1 MGGGQRVGV
10 FGGAFDPPHIG
21 HLAVARAAA
30 EGASLDRVLWVPA
43 AVPPHKRGRALA
55 PAQARRRMV
64 EAAIRDDPRFE
75 LCDLELRRGGV
86 SYTVDTLRALR
97 AAHPDWR
104 LFLIV
109 GADVLA
115 EFSSWKSPAAVL
127 EAAELVA
134 VARNGVGVARNGAT
148 PGARATLAA
157 GATLAAR
164 SAKLKLRP
172 RVVPMPP
179 VEVSSSEVRKRVA
192 ERKSHSAMLP
202 SQVTYIIEREG
213 LYRRRTAGF
222 GRGSSPQKRTPAAGR
237 PPWASPSTSEGI
249 RTAE

>member
-1 MGGGQRVGV
+1 MGIGGPLGAGMGGGQRVGV
-10 FGGAFDPPHIG
+10 FGGAFDPPHVG

-30 EGASLDRVLWVPA
+30 EGARLDRVLWVPA

-55 PAQARRRMV
+55 PAQVRRRMV
-64 EAAIRDDPRFE
+64 EAAIRDDPGFE
-75 LCDLELRRGGV
+75 LCDVELRRGGV
-86 SYTVDTLRALR
+86 SYTVDTLRALK
-97 AAHPDWR
+97 AARPDWR

-109 GADVLA
+109 GADMLA
-115 EFSSWKSPAAVL
+115 EFSSWRSPAAVL

-134 VARNGVGVARNGAT
+134 VARNGAAPVAR
-148 PGARATLAA
+148 
-157 GATLAAR
+157 ATLAAR
-164 SAKLKLRP
+164 SAKLNLRP
-172 RVVPMPP
+172 RVVPMQP

-222 GRGSSPQKRTPAAGR
+222 GRASSPQKRTPAAGR
-237 PPWASPSTSEGI
+237 PWASPSSSEGV
-249 RTAE
+249 RRAE